1 MAYNPQME
9 QLRALQALTQQI
21 TNQYGGGNDVKSGI
35 LQNEAYVQGARQ
47 LGLTDADIAQTI
59 RGVPW
64 NDSTR
69 YIPAQ
74 PTPQQGLMAD
84 ELAPAPADAISG
96 TIPAPAAPA
105 PMPAPQ
111 QAAAPQAAPSFFQR
125 MGQRFD
131 QAATGGIIDPNTLTK
146 DQRRMLRGQL
156 LMNVGG
162 ALAQNRPVGE
172 GFQQQYNM
180 LTKRQADEQAKQIE
194 TTRKNILSGADIS
207 TKEGVMALL
216 PQLAK
221 AGLQDDLFKFSNYLQ
236 TAFPESLGF
245 VNTSN
250 GTLIF
255 DKTKDPFNADGT
267 PNLRVGFIM
276 PGTAPSTN
284 MTEEQRARM
293 ELDRARFGLDQRK
306 FEFDQ
311 EKARRDAAAKG
322 SEGGFNQRQQVGASA
337 IVNNSYN
344 YVEKLTGLPR
354 SQIEGKTPAQIE
366 QIIIQNGRRF
376 FQGPGL
382 GDVPVLSTLANR
394 DLEAYSMGMAQGQ
407 ASINNPT
414 GPITGPDVEQSLR
427 QQPNPRQDIE
437 TQARLIRQNLEAALG
452 GSKPAQ
458 YQPPWSIQRI
468 K

>member
-1 MAYNPQME
+1 ME

-84 ELAPAPADAISG
+84 ELGPAPADAISG

-105 PMPAPQ
+105 PMAAQPEAQ
-111 QAAAPQAAPSFFQR
+111 QGQPSFFQR
-125 MGQRFD
+125 VGQRFD

-162 ALAQNRPVGE
+162 ALSQNRPIGE

-284 MTEEQRARM
+284 MTEEQRARI
-293 ELDRARFGLDQRK
+293 ELDKARFGLDQRK

-311 EKARRDAAAKG
+311 EKTRREAAAKG
-322 SEGGFNQRQQVGASA
+322 VEGGFNPRQQVGASA
-337 IVNNSYN
+337 MVNNAYN

-366 QIIIQNGRRF
+366 QLIIQNGRRL

-382 GDVPVLSTLANR
+382 GDIPVLSTLANR

-407 ASINNPT
+407 AAINNPT
-414 GPITGPDVEQSLR
+414 GQITGPDLDAALR

-437 TQARLIRQNLEAALG
+437 TQARLLRQTFDSALG

>member
-1 MAYNPQME
+1 
-9 QLRALQALTQQI
+9 
-21 TNQYGGGNDVKSGI
+21 